1 MDSAAEDS
9 NYEIS
14 VLLRSLNAGVTNH
27 RKRSKALQ
35 RFKSYLETPDYDSLV
50 SASGGGGREFYDDD
64 VVWLLSGR
72 TLAGSSEIGQMT
84 GLIPACGEPSTSG
97 GLKRSA
103 AEAIKLLFYLVFEAV
118 VDEGPPPSLEVKG
131 GEALAPS
138 VHDNIF
144 LEAFTALPLRDIE
157 LMSPSEHL
165 VDEGDGDA
173 SRSGSM
179 THAFALLLL
188 LLNRRKDGFP
198 SSFEGEVHEGREEGQ
213 LTLEVLLPDSARQQ
227 TYLSLLRKFQG
238 EQSPDKS
245 MGVVRDCEPLFA
257 VAHTTRRLCC

>member
-1 MDSAAEDS
+1 MDAADDS

-14 VLLRSLNAGVTNH
+14 ILLKSLHAGLSNN

-35 RFKSYLETPDYDSLV
+35 RFRSYLETSNVDTTSDS
-50 SASGGGGREFYDDD
+50 AGGRQFYDDD
-64 VVWLLSGR
+64 IVWLLSGR
-72 TLAGSSEIGQMT
+72 PPVGSFEPGLGQMT

-103 AEAIKLLFYLVFEAV
+103 AEAIKLVFYLVFEAV
-118 VDEGPPPSLEVKG
+118 VDEGSPPSPEAAEEG
-131 GEALAPS
+131 GALSPS
-138 VHDNIF
+138 MNDNIF
-144 LEAFTALPLRDIE
+144 LEAFIALPLRDIE
-157 LMSPSEHL
+157 LMSLSEHL
-165 VDEGDGDA
+165 VDEGDGGDA

-198 SSFEGEVHEGREEGQ
+198 SSFEGGLEEGRGEGQ
-213 LTLEVLLPDSARQQ
+213 LTLEMLLPDSARQQ

-245 MGVVRDCEPLFA
+245 GGEVRDCEAFICQERTKHN
-257 VAHTTRRLCC
+257 V